1 MDFVEQVKTTVDIVS
16 VVGEYVR
23 LRKATSSRY
32 TGLCPFHTEKTAS
45 FSVNAAHQYYY
56 CFGCHAKGDVFNFLM
71 QIEGLTFFE
80 ALKLLSERYGIP
92 MPQRRDFSDAESR
105 HRDALQR
112 MHTLAQE
119 HFARNLAGSAGT
131 DARTYLA
138 KRGLAPAVA
147 GEFGLGYAD
156 RSGSSLLHL
165 FEHEGFTAAEIEAS
179 GLVLKRDSGGHF
191 DRFRNRL
198 MFPIHN
204 ETGKVIAFG
213 GRALSADDEP
223 KYLNSPETEIYKKSS
238 VLYNLH
244 RAKAPIRKQERA
256 VLVEGYMDVIGV
268 YTAGITEV
276 VASCGTALTNLQV
289 RAIKRHSEKIVV
301 NFDPDAAGSNAAE
314 RSIQL
319 LLDEGL
325 HVRILELDGGLDPD
339 EYIRHNGVDVYRAR
353 LEKAAGYFLWLAQRA
368 RTRFDMHS
376 AEGRM
381 EGFKWLLPVIRR
393 ISDKIERAAVADEVA
408 EYLGVDRGLVLD
420 EFRRTAS
427 GRQKEIRVSPLS
439 QVPKAER
446 ILLRSLV
453 TEPAVRGILLSR
465 LRGLQVA
472 TRFQT
477 YRILEAIW
485 RLYDSQPEFSF
496 AELEGRLEEQDRG
509 LLAEAVFA
517 DTTGE
522 ELFTP
527 DQAVSYLGVLEREEK
542 QAGVL
547 ELQTRLREAQR
558 NGDLQTAI
566 GLAEQIDTLKKALRQ

>member
-32 TGLCPFHTEKTAS
+32 TGLCPFHNEKTAS
-45 FSVNAAHQYYY
+45 FSVNAAHQFFY

-112 MHTLAQE
+112 MHAIAQD
-119 HFARNLAGSAGT
+119 HFAHNLAGAAGAE
-131 DARTYLA
+131 ARAYIA
-138 KRGLAPAVA
+138 KRGLTAAAVT
-147 GEFGLGYAD
+147 EFGLGYAD
-156 RSGSSLLHL
+156 RSGSALLRL
-165 FEHEGFTAAEIEAS
+165 FEREGFTAAEIESS

-204 ETGKVIAFG
+204 ESGKVIAFG
-213 GRALSADDEP
+213 GRALAADDEP
-223 KYLNSPETEIYKKSS
+223 KYLNSPETDIYKKSS

-244 RAKAPIRKQERA
+244 RAKSAMRKQERA

-268 YTAGITEV
+268 YAAGITEV

-319 LLDEGL
+319 LLDEGM
-325 HVRILELDGGLDPD
+325 HVRILELDGDLDPD
-339 EYIRHNGVDVYRAR
+339 EYIRHNGVDMYRSR

-368 RTRFDMHS
+368 RTRFDMHT

-408 EYLGVDRGLVLD
+408 EYLGVERGLVLD
-420 EFRRTAS
+420 EFRRVAS

-446 ILLRSLV
+446 VLLRSVV
-453 TEPAVRGILLSR
+453 TVPGVRGVLLTK
-465 LRGLQVA
+465 LRRLQVVSPVPDPPDSGCH
-472 TRFQT
+472 
-477 YRILEAIW
+477 LEA
-485 RLYDSQPEFSF
+485 L
-496 AELEGRLEEQDRG
+496 
-509 LLAEAVFA
+509 
-517 DTTGE
+517 
-522 ELFTP
+522 
-527 DQAVSYLGVLEREEK
+527 
-542 QAGVL
+542 
-547 ELQTRLREAQR
+547 
-558 NGDLQTAI
+558 
-566 GLAEQIDTLKKALRQ
+566 

>member
-1 MDFVEQVKTTVDIVS
+1 MDFVEQVKTAVDIVS

-45 FSVNAAHQYYY
+45 FSVNAAHQYFY

-80 ALKLLSERYGIP
+80 SLKLLSERYGIP
-92 MPQRRDFSDAESR
+92 MPQRREFSDAESR

-112 MHTLAQE
+112 LHALAQE
-119 HFARNLAGSAGT
+119 HFVRALAGPSGAE
-131 DARTYLA
+131 ARAYLV
-138 KRGLAPAVA
+138 KRGLTA
-147 GEFGLGYAD
+147 GAITEFGLGYAD
-156 RSGSSLLHL
+156 RSGSSLVRL
-165 FEHEGFTAAEIEAS
+165 FERENFTAAEIETS

-191 DRFRNRL
+191 DRFRDRL

-204 ETGKVIAFG
+204 EAGRVIAFG
-213 GRALSADDEP
+213 GRALAAGDEP
-223 KYLNSPETEIYKKSS
+223 KYLNSPETDIYKKSN

-244 RAKAPIRKQERA
+244 RAKAAIRKQERA

-268 YTAGITEV
+268 YSAGITEV

-289 RAIKRHSEKIVV
+289 RAVKRHTEKIVV

-319 LLDEGL
+319 LLDEGM
-325 HVRILELDGGLDPD
+325 HVRILELDGDLDPD
-339 EYIRHNGVDVYRAR
+339 EYIRHNGVDVYRGR

-368 RTRFDMHS
+368 RTRFDMHT

-408 EYLGVDRGLVLD
+408 EYLGVERTLILD
-420 EFRRTAS
+420 EFRRGAPS
-427 GRQKEIRVSPLS
+427 RQKEIQVSPLS

-446 ILLRSLV
+446 ILLRSVV
-453 TEPAVRGILLSR
+453 TEPSVRQVLLTR
-465 LRGLQVA
+465 VRDLQVV
-472 TRFQT
+472 TRFKT
-477 YRILEAIW
+477 HKILEAVW
-485 RLYDSQPEFSF
+485 KLYDSQPDFSF
-496 AELEGRLEEQDRG
+496 AELEGRLEEQDRR

-517 DTTGE
+517 DNSGE
-522 ELFTP
+522 ELFTQ
-527 DQAVSYLGVLEREEK
+527 DQAVSYLRVLEKEEK
-542 QAGVL
+542 QAGVT
-547 ELQTRLREAQR
+547 ELQSRLREAQR
-558 NGDLQTAI
+558 DGDLQTAI